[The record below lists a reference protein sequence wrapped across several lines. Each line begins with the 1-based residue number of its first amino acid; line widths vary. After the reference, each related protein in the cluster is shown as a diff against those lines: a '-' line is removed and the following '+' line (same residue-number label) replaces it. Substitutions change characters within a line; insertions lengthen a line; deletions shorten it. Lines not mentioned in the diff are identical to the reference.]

1 MDISGFENI
10 ISQINDDDK
19 TSEDEK
25 NNNIRTEQKR
35 FTQIDDINFLT
46 ENVFTSD
53 NNLIKNNDKKNKTEK
68 HQFSGHRQRARER
81 FLLNPDNISDY
92 DLLELLLFLIIPRA
106 DTKPLAKS
114 LIDKF
119 KNLKNIFNANVEE
132 LNASGVNGNA
142 LKYLFLLT
150 KTFQKRL
157 LKEDLTDKT
166 KIKTITQLI
175 EYCKNIVG
183 LLQNEEFHVLFLD
196 PQLNLVDDKKFGV
209 DGSSGVSLNF
219 RELLKDC
226 VNIKADRVVL
236 CHNHPSGSI
245 EPSKEDIETT
255 QKVIDIF
262 TTIGI
267 SVMDHIIIGNDN
279 YFSFKENYLL

>member
-10 ISQINDDDK
+10 ISQINDNDNDGENENSASK
-19 TSEDEK
+19 
-25 NNNIRTEQKR
+25 EQKR
-35 FTQIDDINFLT
+35 FTQIDDIDFLT
-46 ENVFTSD
+46 ENVFTND
-53 NNLIKNNDKKNKTEK
+53 NNLIHNNNKKNKTEK
-68 HQFSGHRQRARER
+68 HQFSGHRQRARDR

-119 KNLKNIFNANVEE
+119 KNLRNIFNADVNE

-150 KTFQKRL
+150 KTFHKRL

-183 LLQNEEFHVLFLD
+183 SLQNEEFHVLFLD
-196 PQLNLVDDKKFGV
+196 AKLNLIDDKKFGV
-209 DGSSGVSLNF
+209 DGFSGVSLNF

-226 VNIKADRVVL
+226 VNIKADRVIL
-236 CHNHPSGSI
+236 CHNHPSGGV

-255 QKVIDIF
+255 QRVIDIF
-262 TTIGI
+262 TTIDI
-267 SVMDHIIIGNDN
+267 TVIDHIIIGNDN

>member
-1 MDISGFENI
+1 M
-10 ISQINDDDK
+10 
-19 TSEDEK
+19 
-25 NNNIRTEQKR
+25 
-35 FTQIDDINFLT
+35 
-46 ENVFTSD
+46 
-53 NNLIKNNDKKNKTEK
+53 
-68 HQFSGHRQRARER
+68 
-81 FLLNPDNISDY
+81 
-92 DLLELLLFLIIPRA
+92 
-106 DTKPLAKS
+106 
-114 LIDKF
+114 
-119 KNLKNIFNANVEE
+119 
-132 LNASGVNGNA
+132 
-142 LKYLFLLT
+142 
-150 KTFQKRL
+150 
-157 LKEDLTDKT
+157 
-166 KIKTITQLI
+166 
-175 EYCKNIVG
+175 
-183 LLQNEEFHVLFLD
+183 LFLD